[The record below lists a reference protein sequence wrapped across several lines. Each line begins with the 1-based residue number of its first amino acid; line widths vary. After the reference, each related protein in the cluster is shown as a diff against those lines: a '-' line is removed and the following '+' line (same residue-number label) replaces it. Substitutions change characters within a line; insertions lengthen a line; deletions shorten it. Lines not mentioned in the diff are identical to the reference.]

1 MSSLTKLD
9 GPRVEP
15 ASGERAKQLI
25 VFAHGY
31 GSNGEDL
38 IGLAPYWQGLLPDAA
53 FVSPNAPQ
61 ICPGAPG
68 GYQWWDIATARGD
81 RLAGVRTAAPVLDAF
96 IDSQLAHYGLADDK
110 LVLIGFSQGTMMAL
124 HVALRRPQPLAAV
137 VGYSGIYVTPESA
150 DGPDKARAEIRSKP
164 PVLLVH
170 GAQDDLI
177 PAQALF
183 LSANLLAAAEVPVQW
198 HLSPGVAHGIDGE
211 GLRQGGEFLAS
222 AFSKVT

>member
-96 IDSQLAHYGLADDK
+96 IDSQLAHYGLADNK

-124 HVALRRPQPLAAV
+124 HVAPRRPRAMAGVIGFSGRLIDPAALAAEAV
-137 VGYSGIYVTPESA
+137 
-150 DGPDKARAEIRSKP
+150 SKP

-170 GAQDDLI
+170 GQDD
-177 PAQALF
+177 PM
-183 LSANLLAAAEVPVQW
+183 VPVSSIYEARDA
-198 HLSPGVAHGIDGE
+198 LMAAGFEAGGYISPGLGHSIDQA
-211 GLRQGGEFLAS
+211 GLQLGGDFLA
-222 AFSKVT
+222 KVLLGLEA